1 MEERRALQVEINELF
16 RPFYPYLAAQ
26 LLEEYGKEEG
36 HGLELGPY
44 GPGISIEMARRR
56 PSMSFTAGD
65 SDPEVNEY
73 LREEIAR
80 AGMAERI
87 QVVTADKYRLAW
99 AEGSLDLIF
108 LRGGLFFWER
118 HQEILREFYRVL
130 RSGGLAAL
138 GGGFG
143 AATPDAL
150 IEGRRETSRNLNR
163 RLGKRTLSLNDVK
176 ELIREASLEGVARID
191 ERHGLWVYLRKP

>member
-1 MEERRALQVEINELF
+1 MEECHALQREINELF
-16 RPFYPYLAAQ
+16 RPFYPYLAEQ

-36 HGLELGPY
+36 HALEVGPY

-56 PSMSFTAGD
+56 PSMTFTVGD
-65 SDPEVNEY
+65 SDPDVNEY
-73 LREEIAR
+73 LLQEIAR
-80 AGMAERI
+80 AGMAERV
-87 QVVTADKYRLAW
+87 QVIAADKYGLPW
-99 AEGSLDLIF
+99 GESSLDLIF

-118 HQEILREFYRVL
+118 HKEILREFFRVL

-143 AATPDAL
+143 AATPEAL
-150 IEGRRETSRNLNR
+150 IEERLKASRTMNR
-163 RLGKRTLSLNDVK
+163 RLGKRTLSISDVN
-176 ELIREASLEGVARID
+176 ELIGEASLEGVARID